1 MPLEYTEIS
10 KARISRGL
18 NVNATTTI
26 PARRCCGFG
35 VPSATVG
42 DPVDIMSVAGAAK
55 FKGVTAKAIAPGEV
69 GDVHTEGVVPVESDG
84 SGTIA
89 AGALLTVNVTA
100 GATEGRVLTA
110 APATGV
116 NAFIVGKAVTAAAAT
131 AGAVV
136 MMDIRP
142 SVMQG
147 A

>member
-10 KARISRGL
+10 KKRISRGT
-18 NVNATTTI
+18 NVNVATI
-26 PARRCCGFG
+26 PARRCVGFG

-42 DPVDIMSVAGAAK
+42 DPIDIMSVATAAK
-55 FKGVTAKAIAPGEV
+55 FKGITAKSIASGEC

-89 AGALLTVNVTA
+89 AGQWLTVNVTA
-100 GATEGRVLTA
+100 GATEGRVFVA
-110 APATGV
+110 APSAGA
-116 NAFIVGKAVTAAAAT
+116 NAQIIGKAMSAAAAV

-136 MMDIRP
+136 MVDLNP

-147 A
+147 